1 MHRALR
7 SILVTLASLALAACT
22 NGTGGGSAG
31 PPGSAAGTACR
42 PSTGSATVAA
52 TIAGFKFAPN
62 PVAAKAGDTIG
73 WTNSDAAEHSVVLDS
88 DATCATQ
95 TLAQGKSGAI
105 TFIAPGTYAYHCGIH
120 GNAMKGSITV
130 SA

>member
-1 MHRALR
+1 MFQVNLA
-7 SILVTLASLALAACT
+7 ILTDRDICNLEASVPFQPLA
-22 NGTGGGSAG
+22 
-31 PPGSAAGTACR
+31 R
-42 PSTGSATVAA
+42 VQ
-52 TIAGFKFAPN
+52 
-62 PVAAKAGDTIG
+62 
-73 WTNSDAAEHSVVLDS
+73 HSVVLDS